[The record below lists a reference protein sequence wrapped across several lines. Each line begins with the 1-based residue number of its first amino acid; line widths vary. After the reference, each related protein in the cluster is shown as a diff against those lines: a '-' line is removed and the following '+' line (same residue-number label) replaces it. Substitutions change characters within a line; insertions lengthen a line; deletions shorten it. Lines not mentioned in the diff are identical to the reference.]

1 MRVIIQA
8 EALRRSEKTN
18 HHQFIH
24 ELPTIEAVPVVR
36 CRECKHLIAPGLCSN
51 PMAVGF
57 DALEPNE
64 DDFCSRGEKKE
75 EPSCTTQ
82 SK

>member
-1 MRVIIQA
+1 MRVILQDV
-8 EALRRSEKTN
+8 ALRRSEG
-18 HHQFIH
+18 HYYHAFVQ
-24 ELPTIEAVPVVR
+24 ELPTIDAVPVVR
-36 CRECKHLIAPGLCSN
+36 CKDCKYLIAPGLCSN

-57 DALEPNE
+57 NALEPNE

-75 EPSCTTQ
+75 EPSCNTQ